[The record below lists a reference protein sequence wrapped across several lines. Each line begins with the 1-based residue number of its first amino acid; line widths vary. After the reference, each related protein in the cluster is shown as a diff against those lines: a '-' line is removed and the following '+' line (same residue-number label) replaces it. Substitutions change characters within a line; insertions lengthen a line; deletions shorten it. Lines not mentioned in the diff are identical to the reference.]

1 VAEVVKKRRMLSVE
15 DKVTVIKE
23 MRVERRKLM
32 CAGTSV

>member
-1 VAEVVKKRRMLSVE
+1 MTDLAKKRRMLSVE

-32 CAGTSV
+32 CGGTSV